1 MPAGLAFTLP
11 HGLRVGGEWTR
22 DVRLRPLSGGEEEF
36 LAAHGEGLL
45 PAERTTELLARCVCR
60 IGSAEASPETVL
72 ELTLGDREALLLE
85 IRRLTFGDRIDAL
98 VACPSTDCGERMD
111 LELSVRDLLVDPYSN
126 DGDWREATVETGAV
140 RHRIRYR
147 VPTGADQL
155 AAVRMAHDLPAA
167 ARLVL
172 ERCVQSVGDGEPEPL
187 TEPPEE
193 LVEAVTD
200 LLAGGDPQA
209 ELVLSLTCPE
219 CGTGFRVL
227 FDVGDYLFREL
238 AAQEDRLLE
247 EVHQLAL
254 RYHWSEAEI
263 MAMPTGKRRRYL
275 ELLTDAVQHGA

>member
-22 DVRLRPLSGGEEEF
+22 DVRLRALSGAEEEF
-36 LAAHGEGLL
+36 LAAHAEGLL

-60 IGSAEASPETVL
+60 IGPEEASPETVL

-85 IRRLTFGDRIDAL
+85 IRRLTFGDTVDAV
-98 VACPSTDCGERMD
+98 VACPSPDCVERMD
-111 LELSVRDLLVDPYSN
+111 LELSVRDLLVDPYSI
-126 DGDWREATVETGAV
+126 DGDWREATVEAGAT

-155 AAVRMAHDLPAA
+155 AAVRMADDLPAA

-172 ERCVQSVGDGEPEPL
+172 ERCVQSVGDGEPVPL
-187 TEPPEE
+187 TEVSEE
-193 LVEAVTD
+193 LADALAD
-200 LLAGGDPQA
+200 LLADGDPQA

-219 CGTGFRVL
+219 CDTDFRLL

-238 AAQEDRLLE
+238 AAQQDRLLE

-254 RYHWSEAEI
+254 QYHWGEAEI

-275 ELLTDAVQHGA
+275 ELLGDAVQHGG